1 MKRLIQTHPQNK
13 ANMTV
18 MTRST
23 TFVAACVWLIV
34 IANDVLAL
42 SDSLQT
48 CHGLAAAPKQE
59 KYKAMLSAAKAIE
72 NDIID
77 IRRTLH
83 RRPAI
88 MYEEYEAQAL
98 VIETL
103 TELGLGYVSY
113 RIPVSIDQRLLLMY
127 MTICALS

>member
-1 MKRLIQTHPQNK
+1 M
-13 ANMTV
+13 AV

-23 TFVAACVWLIV
+23 TFAAVCVWLIV
-34 IANDVLAL
+34 IANNVLAL

-88 MYEEYEAQAL
+88 KYEEYEAQAL

-103 TELGLGYVSY
+103 TELGLRYVSY
-113 RIPVSIDQRLLLMY
+113 HMISYSCAYHPMCVYIRICYSY
-127 MTICALS
+127 TCTCAVLTPLR